1 MLKKTDHRKP
11 ENVIGKHKMKINDM
25 KQKTIFFGLFLCIF
39 IHFKAKAQYPT
50 DKEIFFDS
58 LKTFWSD
65 KNKSDFAAIW
75 AIEFKNKW
83 PNSFNNRIE
92 KTLVPVLNSNNN
104 AKAEFV
110 FLEKLYLKN
119 DSIVNSFIAPIYF
132 WKKIQTTNNKK
143 ELEGLINKFTLL
155 LKDSANYLNRTE
167 RYGLMI
173 VSDLERKSNI
183 DKQTINH
190 LLEKII
196 FNLEKFKYLERTD
209 ALGGTMQSWQRN
221 WFRCLYAY
229 TYYQKHLKNPSL
241 EINIE
246 KAAYFSP
253 DFIDKPFESEIKNEL
268 TFLYNDSKIPNYNTE
283 YYIFLNNNHQSVKAL
298 SHITKVSLRDPSNE
312 NIALLKKSYNENKVA
327 EPFNVYWK
335 KKVDSLMVP
344 FPKIK
349 VLFNN
354 DQTIDFGNAS
364 KSWTYIDV
372 WATWCPPC
380 VKELPEIEKF
390 YQKTKSN
397 ANYNLDLFTLSVN
410 SSDLKK
416 FIAKNNYTFPVSEI
430 SEEITKKLGVETF
443 PTKFLLSPQRK
454 FLEIPHGNW
463 QEYIKN
469 YTLNDFE

>member
-1 MLKKTDHRKP
+1 
-11 ENVIGKHKMKINDM
+11 
-25 KQKTIFFGLFLCIF
+25 
-39 IHFKAKAQYPT
+39 
-50 DKEIFFDS
+50 
-58 LKTFWSD
+58 
-65 KNKSDFAAIW
+65 
-75 AIEFKNKW
+75 
-83 PNSFNNRIE
+83 
-92 KTLVPVLNSNNN
+92 
-104 AKAEFV
+104 
-110 FLEKLYLKN
+110 
-119 DSIVNSFIAPIYF
+119 
-132 WKKIQTTNNKK
+132 
-143 ELEGLINKFTLL
+143 
-155 LKDSANYLNRTE
+155 
-167 RYGLMI
+167 
-173 VSDLERKSNI
+173 
-183 DKQTINH
+183 
-190 LLEKII
+190 
-196 FNLEKFKYLERTD
+196 
-209 ALGGTMQSWQRN
+209 
-221 WFRCLYAY
+221 
-229 TYYQKHLKNPSL
+229 
-241 EINIE
+241 
-246 KAAYFSP
+246 
-253 DFIDKPFESEIKNEL
+253 
-268 TFLYNDSKIPNYNTE
+268 
-283 YYIFLNNNHQSVKAL
+283 
-298 SHITKVSLRDPSNE
+298 
-312 NIALLKKSYNENKVA
+312 
-327 EPFNVYWK
+327 
-335 KKVDSLMVP
+335 MVP

>member
-1 MLKKTDHRKP
+1 
-11 ENVIGKHKMKINDM
+11 
-25 KQKTIFFGLFLCIF
+25 
-39 IHFKAKAQYPT
+39 
-50 DKEIFFDS
+50 
-58 LKTFWSD
+58 
-65 KNKSDFAAIW
+65 
-75 AIEFKNKW
+75 
-83 PNSFNNRIE
+83 
-92 KTLVPVLNSNNN
+92 
-104 AKAEFV
+104 
-110 FLEKLYLKN
+110 
-119 DSIVNSFIAPIYF
+119 
-132 WKKIQTTNNKK
+132 
-143 ELEGLINKFTLL
+143 
-155 LKDSANYLNRTE
+155 
-167 RYGLMI
+167 MI